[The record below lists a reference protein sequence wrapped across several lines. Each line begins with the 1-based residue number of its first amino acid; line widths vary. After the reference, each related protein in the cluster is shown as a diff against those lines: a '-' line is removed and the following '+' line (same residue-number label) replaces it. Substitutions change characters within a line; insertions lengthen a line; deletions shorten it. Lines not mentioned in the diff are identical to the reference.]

1 MSKAKLKLLI
11 VDDEKSVRDSLKHWF
26 TEDGYEVI
34 TAPDGKKALELAGS
48 QPLDIALLDMKMPG
62 MSGLEVMERLQQ
74 ISPDMLFIIMTAF
87 ADVHTAVDSLKK
99 GAFDYITKPF
109 DPDDLTHLI
118 RNATRQRELSTE
130 NARLK
135 EKMDIDRRE
144 EIIGQSPQMRE
155 IHEMIATVAQSDAT
169 VIIYGES
176 GTGKELV
183 ARAIHN
189 QSPRRYF
196 PLISVNSGALPESL
210 VESEL
215 FGHERGAFT
224 GAQYRRK
231 GKLELADGGT
241 LFLDEIATI
250 SEKTQVDLLR
260 VLETHEFTRLGGTK
274 PIHSDFRVIC
284 ATNRNLKH
292 LVDEGKFREDL
303 YYRLNVITIH
313 LPPLRERQDDIPLLA
328 NYFLRKYAISMG
340 KKIQSIEPDAMALL
354 QSYQWPGNVRELENI
369 MERALV
375 VGSPPAVRV
384 RDLHISCEKTGP
396 LRIMRPLEEVEKE
409 HIVAVLDETGWNISR
424 SAVILGI
431 DRATLY
437 NKIRKFG
444 LKQ

>member
-1 MSKAKLKLLI
+1 
-11 VDDEKSVRDSLKHWF
+11 
-26 TEDGYEVI
+26 
-34 TAPDGKKALELAGS
+34 
-48 QPLDIALLDMKMPG
+48 
-62 MSGLEVMERLQQ
+62 
-74 ISPDMLFIIMTAF
+74 
-87 ADVHTAVDSLKK
+87 
-99 GAFDYITKPF
+99 
-109 DPDDLTHLI
+109 
-118 RNATRQRELSTE
+118 
-130 NARLK
+130 
-135 EKMDIDRRE
+135 
-144 EIIGQSPQMRE
+144 
-155 IHEMIATVAQSDAT
+155 MIATVAQSDAT

>member
-1 MSKAKLKLLI
+1 
-11 VDDEKSVRDSLKHWF
+11 
-26 TEDGYEVI
+26 
-34 TAPDGKKALELAGS
+34 
-48 QPLDIALLDMKMPG
+48 
-62 MSGLEVMERLQQ
+62 
-74 ISPDMLFIIMTAF
+74 
-87 ADVHTAVDSLKK
+87 
-99 GAFDYITKPF
+99 
-109 DPDDLTHLI
+109 
-118 RNATRQRELSTE
+118 
-130 NARLK
+130 
-135 EKMDIDRRE
+135 
-144 EIIGQSPQMRE
+144 
-155 IHEMIATVAQSDAT
+155 
-169 VIIYGES
+169 
-176 GTGKELV
+176 
-183 ARAIHN
+183 
-189 QSPRRYF
+189 
-196 PLISVNSGALPESL
+196 LPESL

-303 YYRLNVITIH
+303 YYRLNVITIL